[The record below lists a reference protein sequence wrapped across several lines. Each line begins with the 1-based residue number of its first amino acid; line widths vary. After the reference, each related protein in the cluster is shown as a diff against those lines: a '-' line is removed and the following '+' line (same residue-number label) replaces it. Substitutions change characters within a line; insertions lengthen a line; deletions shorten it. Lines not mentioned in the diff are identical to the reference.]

1 MSNHEPRAASH
12 EELQIAD
19 CRLQI
24 EIRNALRLAARGSKL
39 AAFFLLLA
47 VCCLQL
53 AASAGEVR
61 ARPELITPEAEQAI
75 AKGLAYLARTQAKNG
90 CWRTEG
96 MGGAYPTAMTALAG
110 LAMMA
115 AGNTPCEG
123 EHSENVRRAVYF
135 ILNSTTRSGL
145 ITAIVEEN
153 RSMHGH
159 GFATMFLAQAY
170 GAEQDTDLQR
180 KLHEALTRAVAL
192 TAKSQSFNGG
202 WLYAPDQN
210 GDEGSVTVTQIQ
222 ALRAARNAGIKVPK
236 STIARA
242 CEYIA
247 KCANPDGGISYSLMS
262 RGSSRPAISA
272 AAVATL
278 YNAGQYENP
287 IATKCLDYLKKLL
300 KGSNSATV
308 FQGHRFYALM
318 YTSQAMFFSGEE
330 DWKEFFPKHRDEL
343 IKQQNADG
351 SWQGDFAGHV
361 YGTAIAL
368 LVLQLPYQYLPI
380 LQR

>member
-1 MSNHEPRAASH
+1 MARATRSSVA
-12 EELQIAD
+12 
-19 CRLQI
+19 
-24 EIRNALRLAARGSKL
+24 ALVLAAALSNGAL
-39 AAFFLLLA
+39 
-47 VCCLQL
+47 
-53 AASAGEVR
+53 AGEVR
-61 ARPELITPEAEQAI
+61 GRPDLITPEAEQAI

-110 LAMMA
+110 LGMMA

-123 EHSENVRRAVYF
+123 EYSENVRRAVYF
-135 ILNSTTRSGL
+135 ILNSCSRSGL

-180 KLHEALTRAVAL
+180 KLHDAITRAVAL

-202 WLYAPDQN
+202 WLYTPDQN

-242 CEYIA
+242 CEYLK
-247 KCANPDGGISYSLMS
+247 KCANEDGGISYSLMS
-262 RGSSRPAISA
+262 RGGSRPAISA

-287 IATKCLDYLKKLL
+287 VAVNALAYLKKLL
-300 KGSNSATV
+300 KGSSSATV
-308 FQGHRFYALM
+308 FQGHRYYAIL

-343 IKQQNADG
+343 IKEQKADG

-368 LVLQLPYQYLPI
+368 LTLQLPYQYLPI

>member
-1 MSNHEPRAASH
+1 MKTAKHVVLLLTLAGG
-12 EELQIAD
+12 
-19 CRLQI
+19 
-24 EIRNALRLAARGSKL
+24 LAA
-39 AAFFLLLA
+39 
-47 VCCLQL
+47 
-53 AASAGEVR
+53 AGEARVR
-61 ARPELITPEAEQAI
+61 PDMVTPETEQAI
-75 AKGLAYLARTQAKNG
+75 QKGLAYLARTQARNG
-90 CWRTEG
+90 CWRSEA
-96 MGGAYPTAMTALAG
+96 MGGMYPTAMTALAG
-110 LAMMA
+110 LALMA

-123 EHSENVRRAVYF
+123 EYAENVRRAVYY
-135 ILNSTTRSGL
+135 LLSSTNRTGY
-145 ITAIVEEN
+145 ITAMAEEQ
-153 RSMHGH
+153 RGMHGH
-159 GFATMFLAQAY
+159 GFALMFLAQAY
-170 GAEQDTDLQR
+170 GAEPDPDLQR
-180 KLHEALTRAVAL
+180 KLHEAISRAVAL
-192 TAKSQSFNGG
+192 TVKSQSVNGG

-247 KCANPDGGISYSLMS
+247 KCANEDGGISYSLMS

-287 IATKCLDYLKKLL
+287 VALKALAYLKKLL

-308 FQGHRFYALM
+308 FQGHRFYALL
-318 YTSQAMFFSGEE
+318 YISQAMFFSSDE
-330 DWKEFFPKHRDEL
+330 DWREFYPKHRDEL
-343 IKQQNADG
+343 IKQQNPDG
-351 SWQGDFAGHV
+351 SWQGDFAGHI

>member
-1 MSNHEPRAASH
+1 MNKAR
-12 EELQIAD
+12 
-19 CRLQI
+19 CM
-24 EIRNALRLAARGSKL
+24 ALVLAL
-39 AAFFLLLA
+39 APGIGT
-47 VCCLQL
+47 
-53 AASAGEVR
+53 AGEARVR
-61 ARPELITPEAEQAI
+61 PDMVTPETEQAI
-75 AKGLAYLARTQAKNG
+75 QKGLAYLARTQARNG
-90 CWRTEG
+90 CWRSEA
-96 MGGAYPTAMTALAG
+96 MGGVYPTAMTALGG

-115 AGNTPCEG
+115 AGNTPSEG
-123 EHSENVRRAVYF
+123 EYADNVRRAVYF
-135 ILNSTTRSGL
+135 LLSSTGRNGL
-145 ITAIVEEN
+145 ITAMVEEN

-159 GFATMFLAQAY
+159 GFALMFLAQAY

-180 KLHEALTRAVAL
+180 RLHEAISRAIGL

-202 WLYAPDQN
+202 WLYTPDQN

-236 STIARA
+236 STITRA
-242 CEYIA
+242 CEYIQ
-247 KCANPDGGISYSLMS
+247 KCANDDGGISYSLMS
-262 RGSSRPAISA
+262 RGSRPAISA

-287 IATKCLDYLKKLL
+287 VAHKALEYLKKLL

-308 FQGHRFYALM
+308 FQGHRFYALL
-318 YTSQAMFFSGEE
+318 YTSQAMFFSGDE
-330 DWKEFFPKHRDEL
+330 DWKEFYPKHRDEL

-361 YGTAIAL
+361 YGTSIAL

>member
-1 MSNHEPRAASH
+1 VAA
-12 EELQIAD
+12 A
-19 CRLQI
+19 
-24 EIRNALRLAARGSKL
+24 LAA
-39 AAFFLLLA
+39 AIP
-47 VCCLQL
+47 
-53 AASAGEVR
+53 ASALAGEARVR
-61 ARPELITPEAEQAI
+61 PDLITPEAEQAI

-90 CWRTEG
+90 CWRSEA
-96 MGGAYPTAMTALAG
+96 MGGVYPTAMTALGG

-115 AGNTPCEG
+115 GGNTPCEG
-123 EHSENVRRAVYF
+123 EYAENVRRAVYF
-135 ILNSTTRSGL
+135 LLNSTTRSGL
-145 ITAIVEEN
+145 ITAMVEEN

-202 WLYAPDQN
+202 WLYTPDQN

-236 STIARA
+236 STIVRA
-242 CEYIA
+242 CEYIN
-247 KCANPDGGISYSLMS
+247 KCANEDGGISYSLMS
-262 RGSSRPAISA
+262 RGSRPAISA

-287 IATKCLDYLKKLL
+287 VALKALAYLKKLL

-308 FQGHRFYALM
+308 FQGHRFYALL
-318 YTSQAMFFSGEE
+318 YCSQAMFFSGDE
-330 DWKEFFPKHRDEL
+330 DWREFYPKHRDEL
-343 IKQQNADG
+343 VKQQNADG

>member
-1 MSNHEPRAASH
+1 MKKAR
-12 EELQIAD
+12 
-19 CRLQI
+19 RLVL
-24 EIRNALRLAARGSKL
+24 ALALAAAYCPLSTVHCPLAQGS
-39 AAFFLLLA
+39 
-47 VCCLQL
+47 
-53 AASAGEVR
+53 EVR
-61 ARPELITPEAEQAI
+61 ARPDLITPEAERAI

-110 LAMMA
+110 LGMMA

-123 EHSENVRRAVYF
+123 EYAENVRRAVYF
-135 ILNSTTRSGL
+135 ILNSCSRSGL

-180 KLHEALTRAVAL
+180 KLHDAITRAVAL
-192 TAKSQSFNGG
+192 TAKSQSVNGG
-202 WLYAPDQN
+202 WLYTPDQN

-236 STIARA
+236 STINRA
-242 CEYIA
+242 CEYLK
-247 KCANPDGGISYSLMS
+247 KCANEDGGISYSLMS
-262 RGSSRPAISA
+262 RGSRPAISA

-287 IATKCLDYLKKLL
+287 VALNALAYLKKLL
-300 KGSNSATV
+300 KGSSSATV
-308 FQGHRFYALM
+308 FQGHRYYAIL
-318 YTSQAMFFSGEE
+318 YTGQAMFFSGEE
-330 DWKEFFPKHRDEL
+330 DWKGFFPKQRDEL
-343 IKQQNADG
+343 IKEQKEDG

-368 LVLQLPYQYLPI
+368 LTLQLPYQYLPI

>member
-1 MSNHEPRAASH
+1 MKTARRV
-12 EELQIAD
+12 L
-19 CRLQI
+19 
-24 EIRNALRLAARGSKL
+24 LAAAL
-39 AAFFLLLA
+39 AATLPGT
-47 VCCLQL
+47 VRG
-53 AASAGEVR
+53 GEVR
-61 ARPELITPEAEQAI
+61 VRPEMITPEAEQAI
-75 AKGLAYLARTQAKNG
+75 QKGLAYLVRTQARNG
-90 CWRTEG
+90 SWRSEA
-96 MGGAYPTAMTALAG
+96 MGGVYPTAMTALGG
-110 LAMMA
+110 LAIMA

-123 EHSENVRRAVYF
+123 EYSDNVRRAVYF
-135 ILNSTTRSGL
+135 LLSSANRSGY
-145 ITAIVEEN
+145 ITAMMEEQ
-153 RSMHGH
+153 RGMHGH

-180 KLHEALTRAVAL
+180 RLHEVITRAVAL
-192 TAKSQSFNGG
+192 TARSQSFNGG
-202 WLYAPDQN
+202 WLYSPDSN

-236 STIARA
+236 STVTRA
-242 CEYIA
+242 GEYIR
-247 KCANPDGGISYSLMS
+247 KCANEDGGISYSLMS
-262 RGSSRPAISA
+262 RGSRPAISA

-287 IATKCLDYLKKLL
+287 VALKALEYLKKLL

-308 FQGHRFYALM
+308 FQGHRFYALL

-330 DWKEFFPKHRDEL
+330 DWREFFPKHRDEL
-343 IKQQNADG
+343 IKQQKSDG